1 MLSYFNSKYIIFIF
15 SNLRELNTILQTNNS
30 QPYIPRTN
38 CGVLE
43 LKFNS
48 IVRKKKSKID
58 CKVKKEREKVKEMR
72 LKPKMGD
79 YTNNYT

>member
-1 MLSYFNSKYIIFIF
+1 VLSYFNSKYIIFIF

-79 YTNNYT
+79 YTNKYT